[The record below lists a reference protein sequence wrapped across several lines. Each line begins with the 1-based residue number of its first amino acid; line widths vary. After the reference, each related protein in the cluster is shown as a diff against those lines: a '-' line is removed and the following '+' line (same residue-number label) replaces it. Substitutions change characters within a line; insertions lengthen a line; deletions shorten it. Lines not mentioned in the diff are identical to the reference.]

1 MRTIDRARR
10 QYGLSEDQEIPEYM
24 SLGDP
29 PPYQSPDDYAPS
41 PAPIPS
47 QQRDTIMAQP
57 VIDSGVVVAGDD
69 RALPYSVY
77 RELML
82 KQDELQ
88 SNLDLCISWADMRR
102 KKDRPI
108 TKKGLDGPWTLAE
121 LNEGRAVDAV
131 MRPTTGLVSKK
142 DILIW
147 LKDNASDELLEQ
159 FGIAGPFRSSM
170 KKNAFSHL
178 VDAYAAAIK
187 GGGPKLKEKMVGGS
201 KKKKNKTRRKSKKK
215 KTRRKSKKKKTRRK
229 SKKSRNKRS
238 K

>member
-1 MRTIDRARR
+1 MRAIDRARR
-10 QYGLSEDQEIPEYM
+10 QYGLSEDHEIPEYM

-41 PAPIPS
+41 PAPIPT

-88 SNLDLCISWADMRR
+88 SNLDLCISWADMQR

-121 LNEGRAVDAV
+121 LNGG
-131 MRPTTGLVSKK
+131 MTTGGISSAPVSGCSAT
-142 DILIW
+142 W
-147 LKDNASDELLEQ
+147 RQSDESRLKVRHHLG
-159 FGIAGPFRSSM
+159 FSSTGSPRIAARQ
-170 KKNAFSHL
+170 
-178 VDAYAAAIK
+178 
-187 GGGPKLKEKMVGGS
+187 
-201 KKKKNKTRRKSKKK
+201 
-215 KTRRKSKKKKTRRK
+215 
-229 SKKSRNKRS
+229 
-238 K
+238 

>member
-10 QYGLSEDQEIPEYM
+10 QYGLSEDHEIPEYM
-24 SLGDP
+24 SRGDP

-41 PAPIPS
+41 PAPIPT

-88 SNLDLCISWADMRR
+88 SHLDLCLSWADKQR
-102 KKDRPI
+102 KKERPI
-108 TKKGLDGPWTLAE
+108 ATKGPDVPWSLTE
-121 LNEGRAVDAV
+121 LRSIAPNSPGKSE
-131 MRPTTGLVSKK
+131 
-142 DILIW
+142 ILGW
-147 LKDNASDELLEQ
+147 LKDNASAELLEQ
-159 FGIAGPFRSSM
+159 FGLTGMFKQVLRRQTWPQ
-170 KKNAFSHL
+170 L
-178 VDAYAAAIK
+178 VEAYAAAIK
-187 GGGPKLKEKMVGGS
+187 GGAPKLKEKMVGGS
-201 KKKKNKTRRKSKKK
+201 NKKKK